1 MGNHVVEIETAS
13 VDLDYSDIMENIED
27 TITQRVSDQICDE
40 AWDAVEHQVDD
51 TIRDYINNYELDMGV
66 AAHNRELLRE
76 FNNTQDP
83 CSLGKEFIRAVQRAL
98 TWDGTDFKERGP
110 EHVSLTLDYDWVRAT
125 IAEQVRVQL
134 RGVLHRMST
143 ELSSNVD

>member
-40 AWDAVEHQVDD
+40 AWDAVEYQVNDAIGEHID
-51 TIRDYINNYELDMGV
+51 NYEPDMDV
-66 AAHNRELLRE
+66 TAHNWELLRE
-76 FNNTQDP
+76 FNNTQEP
-83 CSLGKEFIRAVQRAL
+83 CSLGKEFIRAVQKAL
-98 TWDGTDFKERGP
+98 TWDGTDFKEQAP
-110 EHVSLTLDYDWVRAT
+110 FSLTLDYNWVRET

-134 RGVLHRMST
+134 YGVLHRMSM
-143 ELSSNVD
+143 ELSSNDD